1 MHGLVAAREA
11 TLVKR
16 WIANIT
22 YRTRDGTTVQAVEF
36 EEFEEFEDLGVIM
49 ERGPSWSVVAGI
61 EIKLQRVI
69 DDENLPRTLEDEIE
83 QQRAI
88 GVRVQ

>member
-1 MHGLVAAREA
+1 M
-11 TLVKR
+11 KR

-22 YRTRDGTTVQAVEF
+22 YRTRDGTTVQAV
-36 EEFEEFEDLGVIM
+36 EFEEFEDLGVIM

>member
-1 MHGLVAAREA
+1 M
-11 TLVKR
+11 KR

-22 YRTRDGTTVQAVEF
+22 YRTRDGTTVQAV
-36 EEFEEFEDLGVIM
+36 EFEEFEDLGVIM

-83 QQRAI
+83 QQSAI

>member
-1 MHGLVAAREA
+1 M
-11 TLVKR
+11 KR

-22 YRTRDGTTVQAVEF
+22 YRTRDGTTVQAV
-36 EEFEEFEDLGVIM
+36 EFEEFEDLGVIM

-69 DDENLPRTLEDEIE
+69 DDPALPRTLEDEIE

>member
-1 MHGLVAAREA
+1 
-11 TLVKR
+11 VKR

-22 YRTRDGTTVQAVEF
+22 YRTRDGATVQAV
-36 EEFEEFEDLGVIM
+36 EFEEFEDLGVIM

-83 QQRAI
+83 QQSAI